1 MGFEA
6 GAYAAEEILGA
17 GAGAAA
23 GGAAAAA
30 EAGTAAEIIGGAT
43 TAGAAAGSAA
53 EAGTAEAIGGATTA
67 GGAAGGAGTVSAADV
82 AVGGAG
88 QTIADTT
95 ASIGGY
101 GGGADVG
108 AFTATPSYLPEAGQ
122 GPAAQGTAAA
132 STEIAPTVETP
143 TDVATTTT
151 DATGQTTTGSG
162 GEADPYYQGGAP
174 ATPPTVPP
182 TSSVWQTIGATPFQ
196 VGALGLGVYGQYKA
210 AEERK
215 SVQEQLNRQ
224 AQLTRPAAE
233 SLMSQYQS
241 GTIGA
246 AQEKQISDYTN
257 QQKAQI
263 KQRYAKMGRD
273 PNYDSAAQQEMA
285 NVDVQAASM
294 RDTALQ
300 NVLKSGLAA
309 AGVTA
314 GPYQQAVMAGYQAD
328 TASQN
333 AQANFLYQ
341 LAQMQAKQGSGAPTT
356 PSAPAEA

>member
-17 GAGAAA
+17 GAAEAAAYGGAEAAAA
-23 GGAAAAA
+23 GGAGAAIGGGAAAA
-30 EAGTAAEIIGGAT
+30 EAISAGAETG
-43 TAGAAAGSAA
+43 GAAA
-53 EAGTAEAIGGATTA
+53 
-67 GGAAGGAGTVSAADV
+67 
-82 AVGGAG
+82 
-88 QTIADTT
+88 TIADTP
-95 ASIGGY
+95 AAVGGY
-101 GGGADVG
+101 GGGAEGTLTATAADSPAMVG
-108 AFTATPSYLPEAGQ
+108 AYGGGGDVTAATATPNYLPEAGQ

-132 STEIAPTVETP
+132 PTEIAPAVEAP
-143 TDVATTTT
+143 TDVASTST
-151 DATGQTTTGSG
+151 DAAATDG
-162 GEADPYYQGGAP
+162 GTQMRDVKP
-174 ATPPTVPP
+174 AVEGNANVISTPQVPPTVPP

-241 GTIGA
+241 GTIGP
-246 AQEKQISDYTN
+246 AQEKQISDYTS

-328 TASQN
+328 TASQT

-356 PSAPAEA
+356 PAAPAEA

>member
-17 GAGAAA
+17 GAAEAAAYGGAEAAAA
-23 GGAAAAA
+23 GGAGAAIGGGAAAA
-30 EAGTAAEIIGGAT
+30 EAISAGAETG
-43 TAGAAAGSAA
+43 GAAA
-53 EAGTAEAIGGATTA
+53 
-67 GGAAGGAGTVSAADV
+67 
-82 AVGGAG
+82 
-88 QTIADTT
+88 TIADTP
-95 ASIGGY
+95 AAVGGY
-101 GGGADVG
+101 GGGAEGTLTATAADSPAMVG
-108 AFTATPSYLPEAGQ
+108 AYGGGGDVTAVTATPNYLPEAEQ

-132 STEIAPTVETP
+132 PTEIAPAVEAP
-143 TDVATTTT
+143 ADVASTSTE
-151 DATGQTTTGSG
+151 AAGQTTAGPG
-162 GEADPYYQGGAP
+162 GEADPNYQSGAP
-174 ATPPTVPP
+174 ANPPTVPP

-196 VGALGLGVYGQYKA
+196 AGALGLGIYGQYKA

-241 GTIGA
+241 GTIGP
-246 AQEKQISDYTN
+246 AQEKQISDYTS

-314 GPYQQAVMAGYQAD
+314 GPYQQAVMAGYQSD
-328 TASQN
+328 TASQT

-356 PSAPAEA
+356 PAAPAEA